1 MSERIIT
8 FGEATREAMLEEM
21 RADERVFVYGEDIA
35 KQGGIFGQFAGMKDE
50 FPERVLDT
58 PISETALVG
67 AGVGAAIAGAKPV
80 IDLHFADFIGIAM
93 DEVLNQMA
101 KAHYMFGG
109 QATMSLVLR
118 APDGLMKHGAAQH
131 SQSLETWFTNIPGIR
146 VVVPS
151 TPVNGKQL
159 LKAAIKDPFPVK
171 GDVPEDLPPI
181 DLSRA
186 EVVREGTD
194 VTLVSYGLM
203 LTKALAAADVARR
216 EYGVSV
222 EVIDLRSITPLDMPT
237 IYASVKKTGHLV
249 IAHEAI
255 KIGGVGGEIAARV
268 AENHFDYLRGPVLRV
283 GARFTPLPFS
293 PVMEDF
299 VLSVAAG
306 APLISLD
313 HVTVEFG
320 RGKNRFRA
328 VDDVSLTI
336 NKGSIYGIIGFSGA
350 GKSTLV
356 RTMNVLQRPTSG
368 TVTFNGTTIS
378 TLGEGRLLPLRRKIA
393 MIFQHFNL
401 MPSRTVLDNVTLP
414 LIHEKVSRKDAR
426 AKAMHL
432 LELVGIADKAKAYPR
447 QLSGGQQQRVA
458 IARALI
464 GDPEV
469 LLCDKATSALDPRT
483 TRSILA
489 LLKDLNARLGLTIV
503 LITHQMQVVKDICTD
518 LAVMSHGKVVDDG
531 SILDVFDHPSNE
543 LTREFIYTSG
553 NMNKGITLVQEHP
566 LFSKERESGSV
577 YLLFSVGSGA
587 EETLMADI
595 RERFGVRG
603 NIMFGNVDVI
613 HGTPVGMILVS
624 LDGPAEAV
632 SKALAY
638 FPTVGVS
645 ATPLADLHVN
655 EVEENDNE

>member
-151 TPVNGKQL
+151 TPANGKQL
-159 LKAAIKDPFPVK
+159 LKAAIKDPNPVIYFENKGLFPVK

-186 EVVREGTD
+186 QVVREGAD

-255 KIGGVGGEIAARV
+255 KIGGVGGEIAAW
-268 AENHFDYLRGPVLRV
+268 A
-283 GARFTPLPFS
+283 ARS
-293 PVMEDF
+293 
-299 VLSVAAG
+299 
-306 APLISLD
+306 
-313 HVTVEFG
+313 
-320 RGKNRFRA
+320 RRA
-328 VDDVSLTI
+328 WP
-336 NKGSIYGIIGFSGA
+336 
-350 GKSTLV
+350 
-356 RTMNVLQRPTSG
+356 R
-368 TVTFNGTTIS
+368 TIS
-378 TLGEGRLLPLRRKIA
+378 IICAGRCCASARGSRRCR
-393 MIFQHFNL
+393 
-401 MPSRTVLDNVTLP
+401 S
-414 LIHEKVSRKDAR
+414 AR
-426 AKAMHL
+426 
-432 LELVGIADKAKAYPR
+432 
-447 QLSGGQQQRVA
+447 
-458 IARALI
+458 
-464 GDPEV
+464 
-469 LLCDKATSALDPRT
+469 
-483 TRSILA
+483 
-489 LLKDLNARLGLTIV
+489 
-503 LITHQMQVVKDICTD
+503 
-518 LAVMSHGKVVDDG
+518 
-531 SILDVFDHPSNE
+531 
-543 LTREFIYTSG
+543 
-553 NMNKGITLVQEHP
+553 
-566 LFSKERESGSV
+566 
-577 YLLFSVGSGA
+577 
-587 EETLMADI
+587 
-595 RERFGVRG
+595 
-603 NIMFGNVDVI
+603 
-613 HGTPVGMILVS
+613 
-624 LDGPAEAV
+624 
-632 SKALAY
+632 
-638 FPTVGVS
+638 
-645 ATPLADLHVN
+645 
-655 EVEENDNE
+655 